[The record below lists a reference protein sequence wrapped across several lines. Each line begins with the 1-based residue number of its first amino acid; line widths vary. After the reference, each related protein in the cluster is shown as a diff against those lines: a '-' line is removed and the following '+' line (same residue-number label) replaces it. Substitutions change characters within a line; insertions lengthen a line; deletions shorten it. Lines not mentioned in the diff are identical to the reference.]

1 MSGIVL
7 KDLLV
12 LRKQGKSYAMI
23 IGIYAL
29 MSLAGIFDYTML
41 SSMAVVIVMMLPI
54 TSFSYD
60 ELARWDKYAAST
72 PAGRRGVVQAK
83 YVTTFIISGLVG
95 LICLAIDG
103 VMALITPEA
112 DFKVL
117 VLTLLASLA
126 AGFLINAIVL
136 PLMFKYGAEKSRAI
150 LVGVMAIGLGA
161 MFVLSRLLKSMG
173 LVNLSDGVA
182 VCLAAVLVIG
192 GLIISYLLS
201 QKIFS
206 QKEL

>member
-83 YVTTFIISGLVG
+83 YVTAFIISGLVG
-95 LICLAIDG
+95 LICLAVDG

-112 DFKVL
+112 DFEVL
-117 VLTLLASLA
+117 VLALVSSLA

-161 MFVLSRLLKSMG
+161 MLVLSRLLKSMG
-173 LVNLSDGVA
+173 LVNLSDRVA
-182 VCLAAVLVIG
+182 VCLAAVLVVG
-192 GLIISYLLS
+192 GLIVSYLLS